1 MHTTCVDEKLQNY
14 GEEVKRVERELEE
27 RHRRMMR
34 EELREYLERL
44 DGESC
49 QFLLRQG
56 GYESK
61 GLEKRKIEAGCGTVE
76 VRVHRYQHRSGKS
89 CYPLR
94 DVCGIG
100 NVTELARER
109 CVRVAVERP
118 FGMSAE
124 LLQEL
129 CGMQVSR
136 MRVWKVI
143 QQEGAKEQARLERER
158 EKIFA
163 QAGSVSEGRE
173 DERPAVIE
181 MDGTLIATREAA
193 ERDQF
198 GRKRM
203 EVKLGVLF

>member
-14 GEEVKRVERELEE
+14 GEEVKRFERELEE

-100 NVTELARER
+100 NVTELARGGR
-109 CVRVAVERP
+109 VRVA
-118 FGMSAE
+118 
-124 LLQEL
+124 
-129 CGMQVSR
+129 
-136 MRVWKVI
+136 
-143 QQEGAKEQARLERER
+143 
-158 EKIFA
+158 
-163 QAGSVSEGRE
+163 
-173 DERPAVIE
+173 
-181 MDGTLIATREAA
+181 A
-193 ERDQF
+193 ERA
-198 GRKRM
+198 R
-203 EVKLGVLF
+203 GVMAVLLAAVCGLHVVWVG